1 MRAVVGEQALK
12 LKGDF
17 TWEESAAP
25 SLTNLEVSVDSGD
38 LMVVVGSTGSG
49 KSSLLGAALGLMQQ
63 VEGEPVDLR
72 GKASALHSPAYCCL
86 SVKSLVP
93 FKPLPTDAFR
103 SNCYSLPCTYLAH
116 HEPENV
122 NSSRLSSLSLSA
134 FCLGTATS
142 LTEYVD
148 GRLST
153 CIWAGALRSSSF
165 CCPSIRCS

>member
-1 MRAVVGEQALK
+1 MILLTVVLAKADECSVCVCAVVGEQALK

-72 GKASALHSPAYCCL
+72 GKASALHSPAFWCL
-86 SVKSLVP
+86 SVKPVVS
-93 FKPLPTDAFR
+93 FTPLPTGAFWL
-103 SNCYSLPCTYLAH
+103 NHQCHPCT
-116 HEPENV
+116 
-122 NSSRLSSLSLSA
+122 
-134 FCLGTATS
+134 
-142 LTEYVD
+142 
-148 GRLST
+148 
-153 CIWAGALRSSSF
+153 
-165 CCPSIRCS
+165 

>member
-1 MRAVVGEQALK
+1 MQTHLTILFLHAFVGEQALK

-86 SVKSLVP
+86 SVKALVP
-93 FKPLPTDAFR
+93 KISCLLMPVGQTTSHIPA
-103 SNCYSLPCTYLAH
+103 YTYAH
-116 HEPENV
+116 HEPESV
-122 NSSRLSSLSLSA
+122 IVL
-134 FCLGTATS
+134 
-142 LTEYVD
+142 
-148 GRLST
+148 
-153 CIWAGALRSSSF
+153 
-165 CCPSIRCS
+165 

>member
-1 MRAVVGEQALK
+1 MCVCAVVGEQALK

-72 GKASALHSPAYCCL
+72 GKASALHSPAFCCL
-86 SVKSLVP
+86 SVRSLVS
-93 FKPLPTDAFR
+93 FTPLPTGAFWL
-103 SNCYSLPCTYLAH
+103 NHQCHPCT
-116 HEPENV
+116 
-122 NSSRLSSLSLSA
+122 
-134 FCLGTATS
+134 
-142 LTEYVD
+142 
-148 GRLST
+148 
-153 CIWAGALRSSSF
+153 
-165 CCPSIRCS
+165 

>member
-1 MRAVVGEQALK
+1 MGPSTLAQSMDCTSDGCACKSNPVFCKCVRAVVGEQALK

-72 GKASALHSPAYCCL
+72 GKASALHSPVNCCL
-86 SVKSLVP
+86 SVKSLLP
-93 FKPLPTDAFR
+93 FTP
-103 SNCYSLPCTYLAH
+103 
-116 HEPENV
+116 
-122 NSSRLSSLSLSA
+122 
-134 FCLGTATS
+134 
-142 LTEYVD
+142 
-148 GRLST
+148 LST
-153 CIWAGALRSSSF
+153 VALSVIPLGQLSPF
-165 CCPSIRCS
+165 G